1 MFVRCTAVQCCVVS
15 SLACILRADTLCRRP
30 VDCYSKI
37 PLEYL
42 PGYVNETI
50 YGDNIESGWAWYP
63 YLQNNKQLQVRGAGV
78 GGSNATCVDI
88 NANGGLSLTTRLGQT
103 PGTQPFL
110 ASNATTVSFYIKT
123 TSAANIGGVG
133 LGAGIPSGL
142 TVSIGNVESEYY
154 CQGFQ
159 VSSLTTSDVTSNGL
173 THVTIPISQ
182 FNCDLTR
189 VDQLGFQNTG
199 AGPIQFCLDNIALTG
214 GSPVN
219 THLPD
224 EL

>member
-1 MFVRCTAVQCCVVS
+1 M
-15 SLACILRADTLCRRP
+15 
-30 VDCYSKI
+30 DCYTRV

-88 NANGGLSLTTRLGQT
+88 NASGGLSLATRLGQT
-103 PGTQPFL
+103 AGVQPFL
-110 ASNATTVSFYIKT
+110 ASNATTLSFYVKT
-123 TSAANIGGVG
+123 TSATNIGGQG
-133 LGAGIPSGL
+133 LGAGIPSDL
-142 TVSIGNVESEYY
+142 TVSIGNTEQEYY

-159 VSSLTTSDVTSNGL
+159 VSSLTTGAVSNGM
-173 THVTIPISQ
+173 TQVTIPISQ

-199 AGPIQFCLDNIALTG
+199 NGAIQFCLDNIALTG
-214 GSPVN
+214 GNPPD

>member
-1 MFVRCTAVQCCVVS
+1 MCLHPEPY
-15 SLACILRADTLCRRP
+15 SLQELMWLKLCNICRP
-30 VDCYSKI
+30 VDCYTRV

-63 YLQNNKQLQVRGAGV
+63 YLQNNKQLQVQGAGV

-88 NANGGLSLTTRLGQT
+88 NSEGGLSFPTRLGQT
-103 PGTQPFL
+103 AGVQPFL
-110 ASNATTVSFYIKT
+110 ATNATTVSFYVKT
-123 TSAANIGGVG
+123 TSASNIGGLG
-133 LGAGIPSGL
+133 LGAGIPSDL

-159 VSSLTTSDVTSNGL
+159 VSSLTTGAVSNGM
-173 THVTIPISQ
+173 TQVSIPISQ

-199 AGPIQFCLDNIALTG
+199 SGPIQFCLDNIALTG
-214 GSPVN
+214 GNPPN